1 MNELLLF
8 IMIAILIYVIDHL
21 SKNSI
26 KSLNKNKRITD
37 ISYQKYAKFY
47 GEEAHIDDEFKYKLK
62 KIYNMIIKDKCED
75 LLKIAKESNCTY
87 DECIIKIK
95 YLKNKKYLEDYYID
109 NLSKTIKKCE
119 GKDRELLSKYN
130 KFIFKKH
137 SQIDDIVTQM
147 PNARIDNKDIVREE
161 VIRDLKYLIDKS
173 LITGVSINEIDNK
186 LVYYSVE
193 KHKKDGKV
201 VYMDCPHCGSL
212 NEVPIGSKKR
222 CEYCETILEHKLD
235 K

>member
-8 IMIAILIYVIDHL
+8 IMIAILIFVIDYF

-47 GEEAHIDDEFKYKLK
+47 GEEAHIDDEFKYKLE
-62 KIYNMIIKDKCED
+62 KIYNMITKDNCED

-119 GKDRELLSKYN
+119 SKDRELLSKYN

-193 KHKKDGKV
+193 KHKKDSKV